1 MSNFIIPILL
11 LADGIVFILTAI
23 FAQNL
28 GLDPNVIWGKSRFIL
43 LFSGILLILTSLL
56 IIFFQKR
63 ETRFLKSIVK
73 SETSKTVFVLGH
85 LWTVIFVIYAGFITF
100 GNFTTWNH
108 TTHYYT
114 QLADAFGK
122 GHLYVDRQPDKALLE
137 AVDSNNLTNR
147 PAFDDEIWD
156 MSLYKGRLYL
166 YWGPVPA
173 LLITP
178 IQLIFDKKITDN
190 YLVFFFFAGLLIFN
204 SLIILRL
211 WKFFFHELPA
221 IYAFICIALIGLILP
236 ITWSTGIPNVY
247 EAAIGAGQ
255 FFLVGGIYFS
265 LSIFEK
271 HPSFDK
277 KSLFLAGLF
286 WSCSVGSRAINVLSV
301 IFLVLMVLLWIIR
314 TLPKPINWMTYFHT
328 VVSHLIPL
336 MAGAMLIGWYNWARF
351 DSPLE
356 FGLRYQITIFNL
368 NEQSNLVFEPGYF
381 FLNLYAYIFHPFEIT
396 IRFPFIQ
403 PTIASTALKTFTT
416 VTPQFYYAGRVTGL
430 LFSAPF
436 LLLSLIHLFSKNK
449 ISKEEVSPAL
459 AQSYNFVLLLFSGSF
474 LLNFSTLLFY
484 FYGQTRFLVDL
495 ISQITLLAIIGYWQ
509 IISRKLR
516 FNSLQSKL
524 VLTLANLLI
533 LLTLC
538 AGLLLAFSS
547 ETSRFETLNPR
558 FFEKINELID
568 IQK

>member
-11 LADGIVFILTAI
+11 LADGTVFILTAI

-43 LFSGILLILTSLL
+43 LFSGMLLILISLL
-56 IIFFQKR
+56 TIFFQKR
-63 ETRFLKSIVK
+63 ETRFFKSIVK
-73 SETSKTVFVLGH
+73 SETYKTVFVLGH

-137 AVDSNNLTNR
+137 AANSNNLTNR
-147 PAFDDEIWD
+147 PVFDDEIWD

-211 WKFFFHELPA
+211 RKIFFPEIPA
-221 IYAFICIALIGLILP
+221 IYVFICIALVGLILP

-265 LSIFEK
+265 LLIFEQ

-286 WSCSVGSRAINVLSV
+286 WSCSVASRAINALSV
-301 IFLVLMVLLWIIR
+301 VFLVLMMLFWIMKI
-314 TLPKPINWMTYFHT
+314 LPKPTNWLTYFRT
-328 VVSHLIPL
+328 AVPLFIPL
-336 MAGAMLIGWYNWARF
+336 IVGAISIGWYNWMRF

-381 FLNLYAYIFHPFEIT
+381 FLNLYAYIFHPYAILVK
-396 IRFPFIQ
+396 FPFIQ
-403 PTIASTALKTFTT
+403 PTVASTALKTLNAA
-416 VTPQFYYAGRVTGL
+416 TPQFYYAGRVTGI

-436 LLLSLIHLFSKNK
+436 LLLCLVHLFLKNK
-449 ISKEEVSPAL
+449 ISKEEAPPAL
-459 AQSYNFVLLLFSGSF
+459 TQSYYFILFLFGGSF
-474 LLNFSTLLFY
+474 LLNFSILLFY
-484 FYGQTRFLVDL
+484 FYGQMRFLVDL

-509 IISRKLR
+509 IISRKLK
-516 FNSLQSKL
+516 FNSLRSKL
-524 VLTLANLLI
+524 VLALANLLI
-533 LLTLC
+533 ILTLC
-538 AGLLLAFSS
+538 TGLLLAFSS
-547 ETSRFETLNPR
+547 ETGRFETLNPG
-558 FFEKINELID
+558 FFETINGLMG